1 MNDKVLTII
10 PLATPRTISQA
21 AIQAITEAD
30 TIFVQ
35 TTEHICSRI
44 VTSLRPDAISLDQ
57 LFKDSFDFEELNDV
71 IATRIF
77 EKGSAAFAVL
87 NRGVGD
93 ALMERI
99 RSSAAKNGFTIHI
112 LPSSGYAEAAAAAVM
127 NLENTLN
134 CSDFA
139 VMPAFDVHLNGT
151 SRCLIIEELDSLLRA
166 GTVKGILNEYYND
179 EHIVFICTL
188 DDSGDYSVHRA
199 ELYRIDSNDF
209 SELYDA
215 ATVLIVPKSTLIE
228 NKRHGLDGLMQV
240 MYRLRAPGGCPW
252 DAEQT
257 HSSLRSSLIE
267 EAYEVLDAI
276 DRSDMTALE
285 EELGDLLLQVV
296 FHAVIEE
303 ERSEFTMRDVT
314 TGIVEKLIYRHPHVF
329 GNVKVNSSDD
339 VLVNWENL
347 KKKEKHQSTV
357 ASAMQAVPAAFPA
370 LMRSYKI
377 QKKAAHVGFDFD
389 NALQAL
395 PKVHEEADEVL
406 AAINNNDKENMIE
419 EIGDLLFA
427 SVNVARLLKI
437 DPELALSAAADKFM
451 NRFIAMEALILAD
464 GKKLEEM
471 TVAQMDEYWDKIKHT
486 STAPR
491 HSLN

>member
-1 MNDKVLTII
+1 MNSKTLTII
-10 PLATPRTISQA
+10 PLATPKTISQA
-21 AIQAITEAD
+21 AIKAITEAE
-30 TIFVQ
+30 TLFVQ

-44 VTSLRPDAISLDQ
+44 VTALRPDAISLDY
-57 LFKDSFDFEELNDV
+57 LYNDCIDFETLNS
-71 IATRIF
+71 IISTRIF
-77 EKGSAAFAVL
+77 ENGSAAFAVL

-93 ALMERI
+93 DLMERI
-99 RSSAAKNGFTIHI
+99 RLSAAKKGFSVRI

-127 NLENTLN
+127 NAENTLN

-139 VMPAFDVHLNGT
+139 VMPAFDVRLNDT
-151 SRCLIIEELDSLLRA
+151 SRCLIIEEIDNLLRA
-166 GTVKGILNEYYND
+166 GSVKGILNEYYND
-179 EHIVFICTL
+179 EHVVFVCTL
-188 DDSGDYSVHRA
+188 DGDGDYSVKKT
-199 ELYRIDSNDF
+199 ELYRIDN
-209 SELYDA
+209 SEFAGLYDA
-215 ATVLIVPKSTLIE
+215 ATVLIVPKSTLTE

-276 DRSDMTALE
+276 DREDMTALE

-303 ERSEFTMRDVT
+303 EKSEFSMRDVT

-357 ASAMQAVPAAFPA
+357 ASAMQAVPASFPA
-370 LMRSYKI
+370 LMRSYKV

-389 NALQAL
+389 DAVQAL
-395 PKVHEEADEVL
+395 PKVYEEADEVL
-406 AAINNNDKENMIE
+406 SAIKNNDRENMTE

-427 SVNVARLLKI
+427 AVNVARLMKI
-437 DPELALSAAADKFM
+437 DPELALSAATDKFM
-451 NRFIAMEALILAD
+451 NRFIAMEKLIIAD

-471 TVAQMDEYWDKIKHT
+471 TVPQMDVYWDRVKH
-486 STAPR
+486 S
-491 HSLN
+491 SGSSD